1 MKKKSLVQTRETV
14 KKAVI
19 ASAPE
24 KTNVSAPFRVKG
36 PSSVKAPFRMT
47 AKMQVHPKP

>member
-24 KTNVSAPFRVKG
+24 KTNVSAPLRVKG
-36 PSSVKAPFRMT
+36 PTSVKGPFRVH
-47 AKMQVHPKP
+47 ANMQIRPKP